1 MTMKIQNINT
11 PQNNNDKNSKIKK
24 TIAKGAVVAA
34 CWEAM
39 PYVSKCINYPINKF
53 QDKQII
59 KFQNGN
65 FIPYIRKA
73 IEENFMYELSF
84 LNINPANLDKIK
96 EKFGIKDY
104 KLDKLTKIKNHILH
118 TPYTVEK
125 TFEKTAKGENA
136 IFING
141 YNLIIA
147 NLRKNSAIIFHE
159 MGHRNNEKSKNVLMK
174 MIRKIKHPLRIYGP
188 SAVAL
193 CTLLTPTKDEDSK
206 KKNVFDF
213 IKNNCGKLTALVLLP
228 TLIEESF
235 ANINGLKIAKS
246 AGVTGELLKKVKNIN
261 KLSIFTY
268 ATTIF
273 VRSSTIYL
281 LDKLK
286 DAGLKKINEA
296 VE

>member
-1 MTMKIQNINT
+1 MKIQNINT

-147 NLRKNSAIIFHE
+147 NLRKNSAIIFHY
-159 MGHRNNEKSKNVLMK
+159 K
-174 MIRKIKHPLRIYGP
+174 
-188 SAVAL
+188 
-193 CTLLTPTKDEDSK
+193 
-206 KKNVFDF
+206 
-213 IKNNCGKLTALVLLP
+213 
-228 TLIEESF
+228 
-235 ANINGLKIAKS
+235 
-246 AGVTGELLKKVKNIN
+246 
-261 KLSIFTY
+261 
-268 ATTIF
+268 
-273 VRSSTIYL
+273 
-281 LDKLK
+281 
-286 DAGLKKINEA
+286 
-296 VE
+296 